1 MRSDEVS
8 LTLTRDEALV
18 LFEFVSRFSD
28 TDKLSIVD
36 QAEERALW
44 NLTCVLEKVLS
55 EPFGADYEEVIR
67 RARAAKGFGGLN
79 AYPRVQ
85 QYSKFR

>member
-1 MRSDEVS
+1 MSLDNIS

-55 EPFGADYEEVIR
+55 EPFGADYEEVVR
-67 RARAAKGFGGLN
+67 RARERL
-79 AYPRVQ
+79 RDSVD
-85 QYSKFR
+85 

>member
-1 MRSDEVS
+1 MRSDEIA

-28 TDKLSIVD
+28 TDELSIID

-55 EPFGADYEEVIR
+55 EPFGADYKEVIR
-67 RARAAKGFGGLN
+67 QAQERLRDS
-79 AYPRVQ
+79 VD
-85 QYSKFR
+85 